1 MSTGAHTQGP
11 PKRVFL
17 AAVILIFFSAMSAA
31 QSIGFVPNYID
42 GSAAPAGEGASA
54 QVDGV
59 RLSELPQLSELYRM
73 EGESSE
79 APQGVL
85 PERIRSAAI
94 GLDAVIQNPDTR
106 DIDALAVSILK
117 SPTRYVDSAKLG
129 VPGNMLIFGHSS
141 TYRVVRNPMYK
152 VFNRI
157 SELKPGDSISVEG
170 GGVEYLYSVTSV
182 RSVDVNEAI
191 IDLSPTAGTKLTL
204 TTCDILTGKS
214 ARFVVEADF
223 VGTVA
228 KQS

>member
-1 MSTGAHTQGP
+1 MNPHPNTKNP

-17 AAVILIFFSAMSAA
+17 AAVVLIFFSTRTALESV
-31 QSIGFVPNYID
+31 GFVPSYID
-42 GSAAPAGEGASA
+42 GSTTLTTSGTASA
-54 QVDGV
+54 QPGEV
-59 RLSELPQLSELYRM
+59 RLSDLPQLA
-73 EGESSE
+73 ESP
-79 APQGVL
+79 AIPQGVL

-106 DIDALAVSILK
+106 DIDALALSILK

-191 IDLSPTAGTKLTL
+191 IDLSPTVGTKLTL

>member
-1 MSTGAHTQGP
+1 MSTGSHTQGP

-17 AAVILIFFSAMSAA
+17 AAVVLIFFSAMSAA

-42 GSAAPAGEGASA
+42 GSAMPAGEGVSA

-59 RLSELPQLSELYRM
+59 RLSELPQLSELYRT

-157 SELKPGDSISVEG
+157 SELKPGDSITVEG

-182 RSVDVNEAI
+182 RSVDVNEAV
-191 IDLSPTAGTKLTL
+191 IDLSPSAGTKLTL

-228 KQS
+228 KHS